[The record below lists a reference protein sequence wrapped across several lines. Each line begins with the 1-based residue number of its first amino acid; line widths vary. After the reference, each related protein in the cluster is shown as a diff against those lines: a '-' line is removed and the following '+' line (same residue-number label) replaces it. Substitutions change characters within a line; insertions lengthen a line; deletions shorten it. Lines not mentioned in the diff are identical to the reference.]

1 MRSGFLNFLEVI
13 DGAEDAAPG
22 RDGEEVAGAGGFQQ
36 MLQAARRPIRT
47 ELRWMGQWQV
57 PETGWPLSEDVL
69 QQELGESRVFY
80 IIQLNEEASWGERQT
95 DRQEGANEE
104 LSTKEET
111 GGERSPRRKAH
122 PRY

>member
-1 MRSGFLNFLEVI
+1 MRSGFLNFLEVMN
-13 DGAEDAAPG
+13 GAEDAAPG

-36 MLQAARRPIRT
+36 MLQAARRPICT

-104 LSTKEET
+104 
-111 GGERSPRRKAH
+111 
-122 PRY
+122 